1 MAHHSVARR
10 RDKKGV
16 GALTSV
22 TLTTLL
28 LLLLSLA
35 LSACGGNA
43 QTQQQA
49 TASKTTLDQLLV
61 HAQSIGVPA
70 TMLQPIQQQEVQL
83 STTNAP
89 LSLFSDQSTN
99 DYYSNLTQR
108 YQALSVQVRGLE
120 YQATQQ
126 LDYQA
131 SLDLQSFEKT
141 LSVRQA
147 QGFVEA
153 KTFASQLTQD
163 QQALAQAEYPKD
175 YVQISSNARTSTQA
189 LQLMGPA
196 YNDLTTFQQDIKQ
209 LQASHLDT
217 TALNEQYQQD
227 LQQFRNARQ
236 PQDFSN
242 LITQLNA
249 QLQETTVYSTQAIPY
264 VGAAKLQQF
273 SADIQQLKTYGQ
285 PTSGFQ
291 QKLNNDQQALN
302 AAQTVSDYLK
312 VSSQIDRDIASL
324 QYSLSVGEAS
334 YLLKQFHNAVTA
346 WGNTHQYHNS
356 YDGGVYNLDYEYDEQ
371 GIGSDADNA
380 VQYAQSTGAVSD
392 YQSAIDLIQNDMLN
406 LQAMEADYGDK
417 TAWNQPHNT
426 DIQMMK
432 HYGVYGS
439 NSGQVLVVSLIEQ
452 VLRYYNNGKLVR
464 SFQIVSGQYM
474 KPSPP
479 GFWSV
484 FLKQSPTVFKSSEPK
499 GSAFWYPDTKIQ
511 YAMEYHEG
519 GYFFHDSWWRCTYG
533 LNANFPHSDAC
544 GTTSFNGNGSHGC
557 INMDPND
564 IAWLYPQ
571 IAWGASV
578 ILY

>member
-1 MAHHSVARR
+1 MASQLMSRRAR
-10 RDKKGV
+10 KGA
-16 GALTSV
+16 GAMTIA
-22 TLTTLL
+22 L
-28 LLLLSLA
+28 LLLLSLM
-35 LSACGGNA
+35 LSACGGNP
-43 QTQQQA
+43 QMQQQA
-49 TASKTTLDQLLV
+49 AADKAALDRLIV

-70 TMLQPIQQQEVQL
+70 SLLFPVQQQEAQL
-83 STTNAP
+83 SATSAP
-89 LSLFSDQSTN
+89 IGLFSDQSTN
-99 DYYSNLTQR
+99 DYYSNLAQR
-108 YQALSVQVRGLE
+108 YQTLSVQVRGLE

-131 SLDLQSFEKT
+131 SLDLQSFEQA

-153 KTFASQLTQD
+153 KTFANQLTQD
-163 QQALAQAEYPKD
+163 QQALAQAQYPRD
-175 YVQISSNARTSTQA
+175 YLKISNSAKLSTQA

-196 YNDLTTFQQDIKQ
+196 YNDLTTFQQNIKQ

-217 TALNEQYQQD
+217 TALNEQYQLD
-227 LQQFRNARQ
+227 LQQFRTATQ

-264 VGAAKLQQF
+264 VGAAKLK
-273 SADIQQLKTYGQ
+273 QLKMYGQ
-285 PTSGFQ
+285 PTASFQ
-291 QKLNNDQQALN
+291 QKLASDQQALN
-302 AAQTVSDYLK
+302 AAQTISDYLK
-312 VSSQIDRDIASL
+312 VSAQIDRDIASL
-324 QYSLSVGEAS
+324 QFSLTVGQAN
-334 YLLKQFHNAVTA
+334 YLLKQFHAAVTA
-346 WGNTHQYHNS
+346 WGNTHQYHNP

-371 GIGSDADNA
+371 GIGSDADSA
-380 VQYAQSTGAVSD
+380 VQYAQYTGAISD
-392 YQSAIDLIQNDMLN
+392 YQAAIDLIKNDMAN
-406 LQAMEADYGDK
+406 LQAMEADYSDK
-417 TAWNQPHNT
+417 TPWNQPHAT

-432 HYGVYGS
+432 HYGVYGP

-464 SFQIVSGQYM
+464 SFQIVSGQYD

-479 GFWSV
+479 GFWSI

-499 GSAFWYPDTKIQ
+499 GSAFWYPDTNIK

-519 GYFFHDSWWRCTYG
+519 GYFFHDAWWRCNFG
-533 LNANFPHSDAC
+533 LHDNFPHADAC
-544 GTTSFNGNGSHGC
+544 GTTAFNGNGSHGC
-557 INMDPND
+557 INMNSSD

-571 IAWGASV
+571 IAWGAAV

>member
-1 MAHHSVARR
+1 MSRRAR
-10 RDKKGV
+10 KGA
-16 GALTSV
+16 GAITIA
-22 TLTTLL
+22 L
-28 LLLLSLA
+28 LLLLSLL
-35 LSACGGNA
+35 LSACGGNP
-43 QTQQQA
+43 QMQQQA
-49 TASKTTLDQLLV
+49 VANKAALDRLIV

-70 TMLQPIQQQEVQL
+70 SLLFPVQQQEAQL
-83 STTNAP
+83 SATSAP
-89 LSLFSDQSTN
+89 IGLFSDQSTN
-99 DYYSNLTQR
+99 DYYSNLAQR

-131 SLDLQSFEKT
+131 SLDLQSFEQA

-153 KTFASQLTQD
+153 KTFANQLTQD
-163 QQALAQAEYPKD
+163 QQALAQAQYPRD
-175 YVQISSNARTSTQA
+175 YLKISNSAKLSTQA

-196 YNDLTTFQQDIKQ
+196 YNDLSTFQQDIKQ

-217 TALNEQYQQD
+217 TALNEQYQLD
-227 LQQFRNARQ
+227 LQQFRTATQ

-264 VGAAKLQQF
+264 VGEAKLKQF
-273 SADIQQLKTYGQ
+273 GADIQQLKTYGQ
-285 PTSGFQ
+285 PTASFQ
-291 QKLNNDQQALN
+291 QKLASDQQALN
-302 AAQTVSDYLK
+302 AAQTISDYLK
-312 VSSQIDRDIASL
+312 VSAQIDRDIASL
-324 QYSLSVGEAS
+324 QFSLTVGQAN
-334 YLLKQFHNAVTA
+334 YLLKQFHAAVTA
-346 WGNTHQYHNS
+346 WGNTHQYHNA

-371 GIGSDADNA
+371 GIGSDADSA
-380 VQYAQSTGAVSD
+380 VQYAQYTGAISD
-392 YQSAIDLIQNDMLN
+392 YQAAIDLIKNDMAN
-406 LQAMEADYGDK
+406 LQAMEADYSDK
-417 TAWNQPHNT
+417 TPWNQPHAT

-432 HYGVYGS
+432 HYGVYGP

-464 SFQIVSGQYM
+464 AFQIVSGQYD

-479 GFWSV
+479 GFWSI
-484 FLKQSPTVFKSSEPK
+484 FLKQSPTIFKSSEPK
-499 GSAFWYPDTKIQ
+499 GSAFWYPDTNIK

-519 GYFFHDSWWRCTYG
+519 GYFFHDAWWRCSFG
-533 LNANFPHSDAC
+533 LHNNFPHADAC
-544 GTTSFNGNGSHGC
+544 GTTAFNGNGSHGC
-557 INMDPND
+557 INMNSSD

-571 IAWGASV
+571 IAWGAAV